1 MHQKRSQ
8 WASNVGFILAAA
20 GSAVGLGNIW
30 KFPGKVGAYGGGAFI
45 LCYMIIVALIGFPV
59 MLAELSIGRKTQ
71 KNVIGAFRQLD
82 KRFSFVGGIGVLTLF
97 VIMSYYSI
105 VGGWVLKYIWVY
117 VSGAHFGTGLNPYQT
132 YFTEFIAKPAEPLL
146 WGAAFLLLCIY
157 VVVKGVSS
165 GIERVSKVLMP
176 ALFLLLL
183 ACVIRSVTLPGAKEG
198 LSFMLTIRPETL
210 NGNTLVGALGQAFFS
225 LSAVSYTHLTLP
237 TKA

>member
-82 KRFSFVGGIGVLTLF
+82 KRFTFVGGIGVLTLF

-105 VGGWVLKYIWVY
+105 VGGWVMKYIWVY
-117 VSGAHFGTGLNPYQT
+117 ASGAHFGADLKEHP
-132 YFTEFIAKPAEPLL
+132 
-146 WGAAFLLLCIY
+146 
-157 VVVKGVSS
+157 
-165 GIERVSKVLMP
+165 GIVD
-176 ALFLLLL
+176 
-183 ACVIRSVTLPGAKEG
+183 G
-198 LSFMLTIRPETL
+198 
-210 NGNTLVGALGQAFFS
+210 
-225 LSAVSYTHLTLP
+225 
-237 TKA
+237 